1 MELQLTWDQ
10 DKRQRNFTKHGLDF
24 AQAGDVL
31 QSTYCLN
38 LLVQI
43 NGEERI
49 VSFAYVLNKLCVL
62 TLVHTYRHDQIRI
75 ISFRKAS
82 QKEATFYFEWL
93 ASEGRQS

>member
-1 MELQLTWDQ
+1 MTLQLTWDQ
-10 DKRQRNFTKHGLDF
+10 DKRQRNFAKHGLDF
-24 AQAGDVL
+24 AHAGDVL
-31 QSTYCLN
+31 QSSYCLN

-62 TLVHTYRHDQIRI
+62 TLVHTYRNHQIRI
-75 ISFRKAS
+75 IRFRKAS

-93 ASEGRQS
+93 ASEGRQL